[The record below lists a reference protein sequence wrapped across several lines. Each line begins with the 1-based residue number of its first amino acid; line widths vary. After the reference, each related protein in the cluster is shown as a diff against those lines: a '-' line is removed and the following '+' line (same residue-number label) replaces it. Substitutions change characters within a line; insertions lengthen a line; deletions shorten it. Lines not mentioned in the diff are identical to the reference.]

1 MNKKEL
7 QMLFNQGKYEKIY
20 EFFRNNLPETPDD
33 YNLKALSCFYMGHTN
48 EAISTLK
55 NGLIAF
61 PKNKDLLF
69 NLVEILY
76 NNKEFEEALKYAH
89 EAIEVEPEN
98 YVYYDIIANIYFL
111 KDDLQNAYLYAKKA
125 KKHAPPNVVEQ
136 LVLNYFKFEKRM
148 KNNDLE
154 EKKEKSK
161 SLQNNEFE
169 SKDSSQK
176 EGLYIALPIKKNKF
190 NLFFSEIISPIKSYK
205 IIFCNRHGNGYG
217 DSPKYIAEEIIRRGL
232 NYDMVWLLKREYIE
246 EKTFPTQIRVVEYGT
261 LESLMEILTAKI
273 IINNDTGDYFN
284 TIKRKNQ
291 IFFQTWHAG
300 IALKKVGLDTPQ
312 SSKSIELLLS
322 EVVKY
327 DYMVSNSLFCTNMYR
342 RAFSYKGNILEF
354 GTPRSDILFNIN
366 MIEKSSKKVK
376 AFYQINNDY
385 KILIYAPTFRKNR
398 RMDVYNLDYNKL
410 RIILKEKFG
419 GEWKVIVRFHPYIS
433 SYSRLVEYSED
444 IINASDYDDVYE
456 LISAGDILITD
467 YSSLMFEFSFMKKPV
482 FLYTPDL
489 EEYLVEQGV
498 YFQIKDL
505 PYKLGTTNEELF
517 SNMRKF
523 DNKTYEREI
532 DILFNKLGLYENGE
546 ASKKIVDFI
555 NKIFYE
561 KKY

>member
-1 MNKKEL
+1 MDKKEL

-20 EFFRNNLPETPDD
+20 EFFRNNLPKSPDE
-33 YNLKALSCFYMGHTN
+33 YNLKALSCFYMGYTN

-61 PKNKDLLF
+61 PKNKDILF

-76 NNKEFEEALKYAH
+76 NNKEFEEALKYALK
-89 EAIEVEPEN
+89 AIEVEEEN

-111 KDDLQNAYLYAKKA
+111 KDDLQNAYLYAEKA
-125 KKHAPPNVVEQ
+125 KKYAPPHVVEQ
-136 LVLNYFKFEKRM
+136 LVLNYSQFEKRM

-161 SLQNNEFE
+161 SLQDNE
-169 SKDSSQK
+169 SKNISQK
-176 EGLYIALPIKKNKF
+176 EGLYIALPIKENKF

-217 DSPKYIAEEIIRRGL
+217 DSPKYIAEEIIRQGL

-261 LESLMEILTAKI
+261 LESLMEILTARI

-291 IFFQTWHAG
+291 IFFQTWHGG
-300 IALKKVGLDTPQ
+300 IGIKKICLQTSHHSPNYTE
-312 SSKSIELLLS
+312 ILLS
-322 EVVKY
+322 EAKKY
-327 DYMVSNSLFCTNMYR
+327 DYMISNSAFCTNLYR
-342 RAFSYKGNILEF
+342 EAFSFKGKILEF
-354 GTPRSDILFNIN
+354 GTPRNDILFNTD
-366 MIEKSSKKVK
+366 MREKASKKVK
-376 AFYQINNDY
+376 TFYQINNDY
-385 KILIYAPTFRKNR
+385 KILIYAPTFRKNK
-398 RMDVYNLDYNKL
+398 RMDVYDLDYNKL

-433 SYSRLVEYSED
+433 SYSRLIEYSED
-444 IINASDYDDVYE
+444 IINASDYDDVCE

-482 FLYTPDL
+482 FLYTPDW
-489 EEYLVEQGV
+489 EEFRFEQGV
-498 YFQIKDL
+498 HFEIEEL
-505 PYKLGTTNEELF
+505 PFETAKTNEELF
-517 SNMRKF
+517 LNIRKF
-523 DNKTYEREI
+523 DNKTYESE
-532 DILFNKLGLYENGE
+532 LVVFLKKFGLYENGD
-546 ASKKIVDFI
+546 ASKKMVNFI
-555 NKIFYE
+555 SQLITNKI
-561 KKY
+561 K